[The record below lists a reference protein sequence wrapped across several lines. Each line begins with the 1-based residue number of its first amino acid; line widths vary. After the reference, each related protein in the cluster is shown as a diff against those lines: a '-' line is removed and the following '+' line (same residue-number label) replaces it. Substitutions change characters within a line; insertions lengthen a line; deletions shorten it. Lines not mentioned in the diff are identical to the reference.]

1 MKYFKITVGLVFSVV
16 VVTLLV
22 TAMLNARE
30 AARRTQWRNNLKQ
43 VGLALHNYHDVF
55 SCFPPGG
62 IYNQEGRGYQG
73 WPSRISS
80 YLSATP
86 FPTFINDRLPWD
98 DPAQVEWFT
107 VRHCRENMGWL
118 DPSLATPETANGFPL
133 IHIAANS
140 WVMHRNS
147 HVTLKD
153 LGDSAHTLLAADA
166 SEPFDIYASTT
177 AWRDVSVPR
186 NTSPLGFSSHGRE
199 VTGCLM
205 GDGSVRLVTL
215 DADESIWRVMQGP
228 ESLQPAAE
236 LTTRAPGI
244 PPRLTEPY
252 VRHIWGSPFDKFG
265 KQSAWLSGDGQD
277 LFVSTEAGESRPRR
291 RRDEPAYL
299 SWLAELEELRQAGKV
314 KSVTISG
321 TVTPEEIR
329 IILRCEPLK
338 TIHICGVENPEVI
351 RPLIEKDPRPIQIEE
366 CPATTPFSTVESEV
380 SGAMDP

>member
-1 MKYFKITVGLVFSVV
+1 MKYLKIAVGLVFSIVV
-16 VVTLLV
+16 FTLLSA
-22 TAMLNARE
+22 AMLNARE
-30 AARRTQWRNNLKQ
+30 QARRSNWMYRLKQ
-43 VGLALHNYHDVF
+43 IGVALHSYHDV
-55 SCFPPGG
+55 SKCFPPGG
-62 IYNQEGRGYQG
+62 IYSAEGRGYQG
-73 WPSRISS
+73 WPSRLSP

-86 FPTFINDRLPWD
+86 FPNLINDRRPWD
-98 DPAQVEWFT
+98 DPEQIEWFT
-107 VRHCRENMGWL
+107 LRHCHENTGWI
-118 DPSLATPETANGFPL
+118 DPSLETEASSNGFPL

-147 HVTLKD
+147 HVTIKD
-153 LGDSAHTLLAADA
+153 LGESAHTLLAADA

-177 AWRDVSVPR
+177 AWQDVSVPR

-215 DADESIWRVMQGP
+215 DADESIWRAMQGP

-252 VRHIWGSPFDKFG
+252 VRHIWGTVFDKFG
-265 KQSAWLSGDGQD
+265 KQSARLSGDGQD

-291 RRDEPAYL
+291 TRDEPAYL
-299 SWLAELEELRQAGKV
+299 GWLVELEELCQAGKV
-314 KSVTISG
+314 QTVTISG
-321 TVTPEEIR
+321 TVTPEEIG
-329 IILRCEPLK
+329 IILRCEQLK
-338 TIHICGVENPEVI
+338 TIRICGVKNPEVI

-366 CPATTPFSTVESEV
+366 CPPTTPSPAVEKKV
-380 SGAMDP
+380 SGATDP